1 MVLAYSLNLTNASID
16 IKALGSIGSSVKSV
30 VEWACCM
37 VPILFPGRHWILGG
51 ESMRA
56 PPKLILARLIFFAIA
71 DFNKK
76 REKSKS
82 II

>member
-1 MVLAYSLNLTNASID
+1 MKVHYFIRPLSEETAIRSVIPNNIS
-16 IKALGSIGSSVKSV
+16 GIGNRYFTISENKT
-30 VEWACCM
+30 
-37 VPILFPGRHWILGG
+37 GRHWILGG

>member
-1 MVLAYSLNLTNASID
+1 MREA
-16 IKALGSIGSSVKSV
+16 
-30 VEWACCM
+30 
-37 VPILFPGRHWILGG
+37 GRHWILGG

-76 REKSKS
+76 REMELREYDMV
-82 II
+82 